1 MISAQILKCFS
12 SFLVKHLQG
21 ENARKY
27 VGQETMGES
36 LRGVLVAGIF
46 DIAHSIKM
54 CYLVRCFVP
63 RKVAIRRSAELLCKH
78 Q

>member
-36 LRGVLVAGIF
+36 LRGVLVPDRFYVI
-46 DIAHSIKM
+46 
-54 CYLVRCFVP
+54 V
-63 RKVAIRRSAELLCKH
+63 
-78 Q
+78 